1 MVRILIVDAD
11 PTTRQV
17 VRQLLEKRDGWEICA
32 EVPDGEK
39 AVSLAIHL
47 KPDVIILN
55 SALTKVSGLETATRI
70 SQEVS
75 QTRVVLFAA
84 HALSEELIQ
93 CAQNAGIRAVL
104 ARESSYLIAE
114 VLDIVLHGGTV
125 FERARQPI

>member
-11 PTTRQV
+11 PITRQV
-17 VRQLLEKRDGWEICA
+17 VRQFLKKREGWEICA
-32 EVPDGEK
+32 EVPDGKK

-55 SALTKVSGLETATRI
+55 SALTRVSGLEAATRI

-75 QTRVVLFAA
+75 QARVVLFAA
-84 HALSEELIQ
+84 HALTEELIQ
-93 CAQNAGIRAVL
+93 CVQNAGIRAVL
-104 ARESSYLIAE
+104 TIDSSYLIAE
-114 VLDIVLHGGTV
+114 VVEVVLHGGTV

>member
-11 PTTRQV
+11 PITRQV
-17 VRQLLEKRDGWEICA
+17 VRHFLEKREAWEICA

-55 SALTKVSGLETATRI
+55 STLTKVSGLETATRI

-114 VLDIVLHGGTV
+114 VVDIVLHGGTV